1 MKNILAKKTIKILTG
16 VIFGCFVFLAVF
28 NFSFAL
34 NDNEQ
39 FAKTTGVINYY
50 GEKKET
56 YPCSNSI
63 NKICVMET
71 RYYKNNAGYE
81 VEQVIKKPNDGI
93 SGGEISEYFTD
104 KNGQQWHATGNVNSK
119 NEITSLSGFKQGEK
133 VELENGDTGGSFK
146 FTLLQ
151 PLPTQDGETLN
162 TDVTLKEYL
171 TWAYKFVLALTGFLA
186 VMMIVI
192 GGVEWVISGASESMR
207 SEAKKHING
216 AITGLIIALVAY
228 LVLYTIN
235 PSLVDFESNWFFKP
249 RNTQT
254 QNNNTG
260 GYTGSW

>member
-1 MKNILAKKTIKILTG
+1 MKNILVKKTIKILTG
-16 VIFGCFVFLAVF
+16 VFLGCFVFLAVF

-39 FAKTTGVINYY
+39 FAKTTGTINYY
-50 GEKKET
+50 GGKKET

-63 NKICVMET
+63 NQTCVMET

-93 SGGEISEYFTD
+93 SGGEVSEYFTD
-104 KNGQQWHATGNVNSK
+104 KSGQQWYATGTVNSK
-119 NEITSLSGFKQGEK
+119 NEITSLSGFKKGEK
-133 VELENGDTGGSFK
+133 VKLENGNGGNSFT

-151 PLPTQDGETLN
+151 PLPVEGGFLKDSKN
-162 TDVTLKEYL
+162 VTLKDYL

-235 PSLVDFESNWFFKP
+235 PSLVNFEDNWFF
-249 RNTQT
+249 
-254 QNNNTG
+254 
-260 GYTGSW
+260 